1 MILERTDPF
10 MNSLE
15 TFTNQLIQHGTDL
28 GAKLLSALVVLV
40 IAAVYLATMLFA
52 MLSEQAEDFV
62 AWLVVGIYCLL
73 VAAVIAGV
81 LIALNQRLRELDG
94 GEEEDAKKY

>member
-1 MILERTDPF
+1 

-40 IAAVYLATMLFA
+40 IGLWLCRWAPATSWTPACTRF
-52 MLSEQAEDFV
+52 
-62 AWLVVGIYCLL
+62 
-73 VAAVIAGV
+73 
-81 LIALNQRLRELDG
+81 
-94 GEEEDAKKY
+94 

>member
-1 MILERTDPF
+1 MISERTDPF

-40 IAAVYLATMLFA
+40 IGHAGAGGFVLLDVDEPRFAAASRTMLA
-52 MLSEQAEDFV
+52 SGD
-62 AWLVVGIYCLL
+62 
-73 VAAVIAGV
+73 
-81 LIALNQRLRELDG
+81 
-94 GEEEDAKKY
+94 